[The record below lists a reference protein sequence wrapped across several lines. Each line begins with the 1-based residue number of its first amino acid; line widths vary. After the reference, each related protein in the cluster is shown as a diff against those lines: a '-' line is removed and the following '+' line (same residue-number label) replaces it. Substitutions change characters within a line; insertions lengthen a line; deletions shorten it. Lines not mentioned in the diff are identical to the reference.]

1 VVGRG
6 DVGVEVQHVA
16 QVCGVDLD
24 GQRLHQHRHVL
35 QRHQLQSAIYCATNI
50 RVRMHGACLELEQ
63 ERVLG
68 VVELD
73 HCAARMVVRDTCYWL
88 QWPRGCASLAAVRCG
103 SVRTCGLE
111 EGLGEDGG
119 GNVGRVQDHGEHG
132 AVRRVVHLH
141 ALNPKLDRLMLRRG
155 RQRRTDT

>member
-1 VVGRG
+1 
-6 DVGVEVQHVA
+6 
-16 QVCGVDLD
+16 
-24 GQRLHQHRHVL
+24 
-35 QRHQLQSAIYCATNI
+35 
-50 RVRMHGACLELEQ
+50 MHGACLELQQ

-73 HCAARMVVRDTCYWL
+73 HCEARMVVI
-88 QWPRGCASLAAVRCG
+88 GCNGHAAGRHWAAVRFG

-111 EGLGEDGG
+111 KGLSEDGG

-141 ALNPKLDRLMLRRG
+141 ALNPKLDRLVLRRG